1 MDDAIRILHLD
12 MDAFFASVEQLD
24 DPSLRGRPVI
34 VGKGDRGVVS
44 AASYEAR
51 VFGVRSAMPV
61 VQARKLCPQGVFV
74 GGRMS
79 RYTEVSRQVMAV
91 LGDFS
96 PLVEQASVDEAYM
109 DITGTRNLFGPPAEL
124 ARSLQARVREV
135 TGLSCSVGVAPVKFL
150 AKIASDF
157 RKPGGV
163 TIVEPED
170 VEAFLK
176 DLPVGKIPGVG
187 GKTLPRLAALGVKT
201 CGDVLRYSGEFWERH
216 LGEWGRVLH
225 ARAMGR
231 GSTEI
236 VTHGEAKSS
245 SAENTFERDL
255 ADVEELRRWLLRQS
269 ERVGHD
275 LRKHGW
281 QGRTVTLKLKFSD
294 FKQITRSLTLKE
306 PTDSDGIIFQT
317 ACALLDDVTL
327 SQKVRL
333 IGVGVSNFAKGP
345 RQESLLPDPAKERMG
360 KLDKAL
366 DAIRGKHGKA
376 ALKRGRLFDG
386 GS

>member
-24 DPSLRGRPVI
+24 DPSLRGKPVI

-61 VQARKLCPQGVFV
+61 VQAQKLCPQGVFV

-79 RYTEVSRQVMAV
+79 RYAEVSRQVMAV

-109 DITGTRNLFGPPAEL
+109 DITGTRNLFGPPPEL
-124 ARSLQARVREV
+124 ARSLQARVKEV

-163 TIVEPED
+163 TIIEPED
-170 VEAFLK
+170 VAAFLK

-187 GKTLPRLAALGVKT
+187 GKTMPRLAALGVKT

-255 ADVEELRRWLLRQS
+255 SDVEELRRWLLRQS

-294 FKQITRSLTLKE
+294 FKQITRSHTLGD
-306 PTDSDGIIFQT
+306 PTDLDEVVFQT
-317 ACALLDDVTL
+317 ACDLLDAVPL
-327 SQKVRL
+327 NKRVRL

-345 RQESLLPDPAKERMG
+345 SQLTLLPDGQIEHFRKI
-360 KLDKAL
+360 DKAV
-366 DAIRGKHGKA
+366 DAIRDKHGKEA
-376 ALKRGRLFDG
+376 VKRGRLFG
-386 GS
+386 K